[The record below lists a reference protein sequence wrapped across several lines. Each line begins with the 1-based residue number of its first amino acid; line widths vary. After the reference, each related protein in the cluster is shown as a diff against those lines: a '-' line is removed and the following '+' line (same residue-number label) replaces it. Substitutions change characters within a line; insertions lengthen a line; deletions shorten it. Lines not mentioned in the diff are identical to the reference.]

1 MRAPGAPLRARVEPR
16 PARGLAQFFFTE
28 GTGSNPLIITAMNR
42 SGRIDSKKSLDGSSK
57 GSETPVMENEDTGTI
72 HLRRI
77 DPSQNMRR
85 FYVLAIQ
92 PTLFGGASVIRNW
105 GRIGTNGQSKIET
118 FDSDRDAAT
127 AAMRLQKAKRRRG
140 YRDDGTT

>member
-1 MRAPGAPLRARVEPR
+1 
-16 PARGLAQFFFTE
+16 
-28 GTGSNPLIITAMNR
+28 MNR
-42 SGRIDSKKSLDGSSK
+42 SEQIDSKKSLDRSSK
-57 GSETPVMENEDTGTI
+57 GSETPVMENQDTGTV

-77 DPSQNMRR
+77 DPLQNMRR

-92 PTLFGGASVIRNW
+92 PTLFGGASVIRHW

-118 FDSDRDAAT
+118 FDSNHDAET
-127 AAMRLQKAKRRRG
+127 AAMRLQKTKRRRG

>member
-1 MRAPGAPLRARVEPR
+1 MPLQGASL
-16 PARGLAQFFFTE
+16 
-28 GTGSNPLIITAMNR
+28 NPSFRKPPDQTPPIITAMNR
-42 SGRIDSKKSLDGSSK
+42 SGWIDSKKSLDGSAE
-57 GSETPVMENEDTGTI
+57 GRETPVMENEDTGTI

-92 PTLFGGASVIRNW
+92 PTLFGGASVIRHW
-105 GRIGTNGQSKIET
+105 GRIGTIGQSKIET
-118 FDSDRDAAT
+118 FDSDHDAAT